1 MAKNNTEDFISTF
14 NILKQILKKYQKH
27 LKVKSDKKDAFNLY
41 AGYSEKYKR
50 DIYFGGVEIKKNY
63 VSFHLMPVYINPEL
77 LKDISP
83 DLKKRMQGKS
93 CFNFKTVNK
102 QHIKELTVLTK
113 KGFDYYKREGMIWWS
128 NWYIN

>member
-1 MAKNNTEDFISTF
+1 MTKNKEKNFIPTF
-14 NILKQILKKYQKH
+14 NYLKEILKKYEKH
-27 LKVKSDKKDAFNLY
+27 LSVKSDKKDAFNLY

-83 DLKKRMQGKS
+83 NLKKRMQGKS
-93 CFNFKTVNK
+93 CFNFEAIDPA
-102 QHIKELTVLTK
+102 QIEELSNLTK
-113 KGFDYYKREGMIWWS
+113 KGFDFYKKKRML
-128 NWYIN
+128 

>member
-1 MAKNNTEDFISTF
+1 MTKTLFLETF
-14 NILKQILKKYQKH
+14 DSLKEILKKYEKH
-27 LKVKSDKKDAFNLY
+27 LNVKSDKKDAFNLY

-83 DLKKRMQGKS
+83 NLKKRMQGKS
-93 CFNFKTVNK
+93 CFNFKQIDK
-102 QHIKELTVLTK
+102 DQIKELTHLTK
-113 KGFDYYKREGMIWWS
+113 KGFDYYKREGMI
-128 NWYIN
+128 

>member
-113 KGFDYYKREGMIWWS
+113 KGFDYYKREGMI
-128 NWYIN
+128 